1 MNLKPED
8 IGPRPGRVAP
18 QPTEP
23 LNPPI
28 YLSSVYRCE
37 NPTQADAMLGGQTPG
52 HVYIRDGH
60 PNAELLAEKCRLLHG
75 AERAAIVASGMSAL
89 AVALLAHCRH
99 GDRIIVGRQLYGR
112 SHRLLI
118 DEAARLGVT
127 ATQVETTDLAA
138 TAAALGRGATL
149 LVVETITNPLLR
161 VADLTRLAGMAHAA
175 GARLVV
181 DNTFASP
188 ALCQPLA
195 LGADLVVE
203 SLTKIM
209 NGHSDVLLGL
219 LCGRE
224 AAWARVPGVIATW
237 GFTAAP
243 FDCWLAER
251 GLGTLH
257 LRMERAAANA
267 LAAAKFLCGRGEI
280 ESVSYPGLSEHPDH
294 RLAERQLGGRF
305 GSIVAFT
312 LHGGAAAAT
321 QFIAAAKNIPFC
333 PSLGE
338 LSTTLTHPESTSH
351 RGMPPADR
359 QALGIHGGTIR
370 LSVGVESP
378 AFVLAA
384 LAEGVDAVAT

>member
-1 MNLKPED
+1 M
-8 IGPRPGRVAP
+8 
-18 QPTEP
+18 
-23 LNPPI
+23 
-28 YLSSVYRCE
+28 
-37 NPTQADAMLGGQTPG
+37 
-52 HVYIRDGH
+52 
-60 PNAELLAEKCRLLHG
+60 
-75 AERAAIVASGMSAL
+75 
-89 AVALLAHCRH
+89 
-99 GDRIIVGRQLYGR
+99 
-112 SHRLLI
+112 
-118 DEAARLGVT
+118 
-127 ATQVETTDLAA
+127 
-138 TAAALGRGATL
+138 GATL

-161 VADLTRLAGMAHAA
+161 VADLTRLAEIAHAA